1 MRGTLWK
8 LLKVMVFKWI
18 LIKKLIICE
27 SVFCLKFSQEFGLHQ
42 DCQTEPVIAKSKPV
56 TAKPQKDW
64 CQCNKAINYSTR
76 MIVVYVEPTEPY
88 GESLSEVDQ
97 SLVDQ

>member
-8 LLKVMVFKWI
+8 LLKVMVFKWT
-18 LIKKLIICE
+18 LKKKLIICE
-27 SVFCLKFSQEFGLHQ
+27 TVFCLKFSQEFGLHQ
-42 DCQTEPVIAKSKPV
+42 DCQTEPV

-64 CQCNKAINYSTR
+64 CQCNKTINYSTR

-88 GESLSEVDQ
+88 GGLSVRG
-97 SLVDQ
+97 

>member
-42 DCQTEPVIAKSKPV
+42 DCQTEPVIAKSE
-56 TAKPQKDW
+56 ACD
-64 CQCNKAINYSTR
+64 CKATKR
-76 MIVVYVEPTEPY
+76 LVPMQ
-88 GESLSEVDQ
+88 Q
-97 SLVDQ
+97 SN